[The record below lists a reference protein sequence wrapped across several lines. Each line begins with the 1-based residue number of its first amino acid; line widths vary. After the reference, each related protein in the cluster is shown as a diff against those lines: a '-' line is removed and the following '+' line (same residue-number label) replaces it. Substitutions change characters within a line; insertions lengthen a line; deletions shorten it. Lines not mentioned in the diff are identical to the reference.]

1 MAMIR
6 KKEKP
11 VFKSKKQISNIMCD
25 LKKNTKEYNLKN
37 VITEGDFVLYK
48 SKGNKILLDFPWK
61 TGWRKFYGNIYE
73 IGGDTYLEG
82 EFRVPRII
90 VFMQALF
97 WLMVWCSLIYLSI
110 DISLL
115 ELIKEGDKVIK
126 YSVPLYGG
134 AISIS
139 LFYIWFLLIY
149 RNKQTENRIKEVL
162 LKAIED

>member
-1 MAMIR
+1 M
-6 KKEKP
+6 
-11 VFKSKKQISNIMCD
+11 
-25 LKKNTKEYNLKN
+25 
-37 VITEGDFVLYK
+37 
-48 SKGNKILLDFPWK
+48 
-61 TGWRKFYGNIYE
+61 
-73 IGGDTYLEG
+73 EG

-115 ELIKEGDKVIK
+115 ELIKEGDPVIK
-126 YSVPLYGG
+126 YLLPLYGG